1 MTARIVPAD
10 QLRAGP
16 AIVVLVLG
24 ERTIRSRVE
33 IAVVEPH
40 GVVRVAFASGD
51 IVTLSAR
58 TVVGVIDPRGRES
71 ARSGGRPRTPRR
83 QPRTPAA
90 AGPTAQAVVP
100 AAPPCAAGPTQA
112 VVPAAPPCA
121 AVPGDSAPVP
131 AALEPFRDRGSYRGA
146 YASVAE
152 LGNIL
157 RPVLGIDAGLPRAER
172 EQIARELC
180 RRGELWI
187 TTHDGAVH
195 VFGRPGSSA
204 DLLLADERPP
214 LTQPRG
220 QEKTP

>member
-16 AIVVLVLG
+16 ALVVLALG

-58 TVVGVIDPRGRES
+58 TVVGVIDPRGRGS

-83 QPRTPAA
+83 QPRKPAA

-100 AAPPCAAGPTQA
+100 AAPPCA
-112 VVPAAPPCA
+112 V
-121 AVPGDSAPVP
+121 VPGDSAPVP

-146 YASVAE
+146 YGSVAE

-195 VFGRPGSSA
+195 VFGKPGSSA

-220 QEKTP
+220 QEGTP